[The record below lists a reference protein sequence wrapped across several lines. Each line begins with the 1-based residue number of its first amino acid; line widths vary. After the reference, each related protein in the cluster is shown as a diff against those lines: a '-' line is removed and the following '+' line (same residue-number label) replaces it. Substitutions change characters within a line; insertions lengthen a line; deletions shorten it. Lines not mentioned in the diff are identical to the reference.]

1 MGFVGSFE
9 ERLEKSASKPFKM
22 ASLRLFWGFLGLE
35 SGLLSWHTLI
45 HAIYNYDHHIL
56 VLFRMSKA
64 QYLSIIKIKYY
75 AIKNGSS

>member
-1 MGFVGSFE
+1 MDVGESFE
-9 ERLEKSASKPFKM
+9 VSSSKPCKM
-22 ASLRLFWGFLGLE
+22 ALLRLFWGFLGLE
-35 SGLLSWHTLI
+35 SGLISWHTLI

-56 VLFRMSKA
+56 VLFRMSKV